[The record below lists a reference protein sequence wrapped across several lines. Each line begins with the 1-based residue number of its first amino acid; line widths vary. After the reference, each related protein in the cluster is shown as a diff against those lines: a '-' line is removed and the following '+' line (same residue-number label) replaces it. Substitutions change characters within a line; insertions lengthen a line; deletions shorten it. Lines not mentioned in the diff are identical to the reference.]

1 MGGDRLKV
9 IDKVYNTLLD
19 LERKNKTGVSAMEI
33 SRILK
38 LDRSTISRY
47 LNDLYKDKRIKKI
60 DGRPVLYQSIS
71 SNTITSYENK
81 LNNRLNSLDKL
92 AGAKQSLS
100 IPIEKAKA
108 AIIYP
113 PKGLHTLL
121 LGETGVGKSLF
132 AEQMYEYAK
141 EVSVLDKSA
150 PFIRFNC
157 ADYVNNPNLLT
168 AQIFGVKKGTFTGAE
183 VDKDGLLKQ
192 ADKGIFFLD
201 EIHRLTPEGQEM
213 LFTYIDKGFF
223 KPLGETEKSIYV
235 NVRIIAATTEDPES
249 YLLQTFSRRIPMVIR
264 LPNLHERSLG
274 ERYSLIESFIRE
286 ESRRLGENIYI
297 NKNSIISY
305 LLYDCPNNI
314 GQLKSDI
321 QLSCAKA
328 FLNYKANLNNFLI
341 INQGDLPNHV
351 RKGLLY
357 LNEYRKEVDEL
368 LGGANDILKYSE
380 IEDLPL
386 RLTHEEENI
395 GEDFYNIIE
404 EKIDS
409 FKMSGMDE
417 SDINQILNM
426 DIESHFQKY
435 IGEISRRYRKDE
447 IHNMV
452 NKEIV
457 DIVEEILLLAKK
469 VLNREYDERI
479 YFGLSFHLERSVERI
494 RKGEKIYNPKLNFIR
509 INYEDEFIFA
519 MKIAKSIDSKF
530 NIEIPVD
537 EIGYLAMFFASDYFK
552 DKKEIESNVKV
563 IVVMHGRSTA
573 SSMVEVVNSLIGSD
587 FVVALDMPLSME
599 PQRMYET
606 AKAKV
611 EEVHKDKGV
620 ILMVDMGSL
629 TNFGHMITEET
640 GIQVKTIDMVSTL
653 TVLDIG
659 RKAIIGY
666 SMDDILGSTFNSEII
681 NSSHNKKQKKENI
694 ILAACFTGD
703 GLAKKISDIV
713 GNIIS
718 DKNIKILTINL
729 IGSGRLEDRIAEM
742 EKDYNILAI
751 IGAVDINI
759 RLIPFI
765 PAIDI
770 LSKRTEEKLDEII
783 KEAEMYDKIWDSLKE
798 HLAYLESELIIR
810 DIKYLI
816 NRSEERLNIKVT
828 TDVKMGM
835 ALHICF
841 MIDSLLCG
849 EKTKVFDE
857 LDSFRKSYLDQ
868 ILIVK
873 EELQY
878 IKNRY
883 KVRVEDNEIAYIVKS
898 FMENNISVQ

>member
-1 MGGDRLKV
+1 MKV

-19 LERKNKTGVSAMEI
+19 LERKREMGVSAMDI
-33 SRILK
+33 SRELN

-47 LNDLYKDKRIKKI
+47 LNALYKDNKIQKI
-60 DGRPVLYQSIS
+60 DGRPVLYKSLS
-71 SNTITSYENK
+71 NNTITPLDNK
-81 LNNRLNSLDKL
+81 LSNSLNSLDKL

-141 EVSVLDKSA
+141 EVNVLEADA

-157 ADYVNNPNLLT
+157 ADYANNPNLLT
-168 AQIFGVKKGTFTGAE
+168 AHIFGVKKGAFTGAE
-183 VDKDGLLKQ
+183 ADRDGLLKK
-192 ADKGIFFLD
+192 ADRGVIFLD

-213 LFTYIDKGFF
+213 LFTYMDKGFF
-223 KPLGETEKSIYV
+223 RPLGESERSIYV
-235 NVRIIAATTEDPES
+235 NVRIIAATTEEPES

-264 LPNLHERSLG
+264 LPNLRERSLA

-286 ESRRLGENIYI
+286 ESHRLGESIYI

-328 FLNYKANLNNFLI
+328 FLNYKAKEKNLLM

-357 LNEYRKEVDEL
+357 LNEYRNEVNEL
-368 LGGANDILKYSE
+368 LGGTNDILKYSE
-380 IEDLPL
+380 IEELPL
-386 RLTHEEENI
+386 KLIHEEESI

-409 FKMSGMDE
+409 FKISGMNE
-417 SDINQILNM
+417 RDINQILSI
-426 DIESHFQKY
+426 DIESHFQRY

-447 IHNMV
+447 IHNII

-457 DIVEEILLLAKK
+457 SVVEEILLLAKE

-494 RKGEKIYNPKLNFIR
+494 KNGEKIYNPKLNFIR

-519 MKIAKSIDSKF
+519 MKVARLIDSKF

-537 EIGYLAMFFASDYFK
+537 EIGYLAMFFAADYFK
-552 DKKEIESNVKV
+552 NEKEVKSNVKV
-563 IVVMHGRSTA
+563 VVVMHGKSTA

-587 FVVALDMPLSME
+587 FVVGLDMPLSMK
-599 PQRMYET
+599 PQRMYEIT
-606 AKAKV
+606 KEKV
-611 EEVHKDKGV
+611 LEVHRDKGV

-640 GIQVKTIDMVSTL
+640 GIEVRTIDMVSTL
-653 TVLDIG
+653 MVLDIA

-666 SMDDILGSTFNSEII
+666 TLEDILGDVGQII
-681 NSSHNKKQKKENI
+681 DTSQDRRRRKENVI
-694 ILAACFTGD
+694 ISACFTGD
-703 GLAKKISDIV
+703 GVAKKIGDIV
-713 GNIIS
+713 SNMIS
-718 DKNIKILTINL
+718 HKNIKIITIN
-729 IGSGRLEDRIAEM
+729 IIDDRRLEDRIKELEM
-742 EKDYNILAI
+742 NYNILAI
-751 IGAVDINI
+751 ISAINI
-759 RLIPFI
+759 NIKSIPFI
-765 PAIDI
+765 SAVD
-770 LSKRTEEKLDEII
+770 LFTKETVEKLDKII
-783 KEAEMYDKIWDSLKE
+783 KEAEMYDRIWDSLKE
-798 HLAYLESELIIR
+798 HLVYLESDLIIK
-810 DIKYLI
+810 DIKNLI
-816 NRSEERLNIKVT
+816 NRLEESLNIKVT
-828 TDVKMGM
+828 DDVKMGM

-841 MIDSLLCG
+841 MMDSLLAG
-849 EKTKVFDE
+849 EKTRVFDE
-857 LDSFRKSYLDQ
+857 LNSFRRLYLKEM
-868 ILIVK
+868 LIVK
-873 EELQY
+873 EQFKTIIEGY
-878 IKNRY
+878 SVNIG
-883 KVRVEDNEIAYIVKS
+883 DNEIAYIVKTL
-898 FMENNISVQ
+898 MENNNSV